1 MEEIAS
7 QFSELLDSLSEEE
20 KSSDAV
26 NEDGTSFVNAQV
38 SKLAKQYAND
48 KKKGVIYQ
56 EDSFEEK
63 IINCNNLINE
73 EKLLKKEVKEESDRL
88 HIKTKE
94 TIEALSDDEVKN
106 LLREKWIVGIIH
118 GLNEIPSTI
127 INSVVEAVS
136 YLSKKYEDTFE
147 DVEKDIA
154 KTEKELVGL
163 MDNLTANEFD
173 MKGISELKSLLMGE

>member
-1 MEEIAS
+1 M
-7 QFSELLDSLSEEE
+7 
-20 KSSDAV
+20 
-26 NEDGTSFVNAQV
+26 
-38 SKLAKQYAND
+38 
-48 KKKGVIYQ
+48 
-56 EDSFEEK
+56 
-63 IINCNNLINE
+63 
-73 EKLLKKEVKEESDRL
+73 